1 MTASFIRDAL
11 EKKLHALVTRKYQ
24 FSLAVLIPALLV
36 LFVFGPTYVAIEN
49 IEKLLHKGANFP
61 TDFSQAVQQTLYL
74 LRLVMWISI
83 TGALAAGLL
92 LAYSILSPIKKILAD
107 AGFLRSADLASEP
120 DAGFAIL
127 GRDFSAMMGS
137 LGQYVSILEGMSGG
151 VIAFDREGRVTA
163 MNASAE
169 RIFGCPAKE
178 LADLSLAAICRDV
191 VQSSK
196 LGQVIQDG
204 LRYDRQYAS
213 EEIPLR
219 IRGGRD
225 IVVGLT
231 TSLLKDA
238 KGTTSGVV
246 ANVIDLTGA
255 KQMHDDLQKKL
266 RMASLGRLAA
276 GVAHEVRNPLGAIK
290 GMAQLIQE
298 GLPEDDLRK
307 KYGGIIEQETNRL
320 DRVVESL
327 LGLVHGPETPHSCD
341 LGELIVQA
349 RELASSGLGDKKIHL
364 LDDTE
369 TVPEIV
375 AERERLVQAF
385 LNIFLNA
392 FEAVPAGG
400 RVRVKTSY
408 LPEGQAVSVE
418 IANTGPK
425 IDADVKEHLF
435 EPFFTTKERGT
446 GLGLAIV
453 HQIISAQGG
462 AVSVESTDAETVFR
476 VVLPVTRRKSRVEA

>member
-1 MTASFIRDAL
+1 MPDTL
-11 EKKLHALVTRKYQ
+11 KKKLQLLVTRKYQ
-24 FSLAVLIPALLV
+24 ISLAVLIPALLV
-36 LFVFGPTYVAIEN
+36 LFVFGPTYIAIEN
-49 IEKLLHKGANFP
+49 IEKLLRKGVNHP
-61 TDFSQAVQQTLYL
+61 TEYAQAVQQTLYL

-92 LAYSILSPIKKILAD
+92 LVYSILSPIRRVLAD
-107 AGFLRSADLASEP
+107 PGVLRSSNPAAEP
-120 DAGFAIL
+120 DAEFAIL
-127 GRDFSAMMGS
+127 GRDFSAMMSS

-163 MNASAE
+163 MNPSAE
-169 RIFGCPAKE
+169 SIFGCRAKE
-178 LADLSLAAICRDV
+178 LIGRGLTEVCRDV
-191 VQSSK
+191 VRSAK
-196 LGQVIQDG
+196 LDQVIQDG
-204 LRYDRQYAS
+204 LRHDRQYAS

-219 IRGGRD
+219 VAGGRD

-238 KGTTSGVV
+238 RGTTSGVV
-246 ANVIDLTGA
+246 ANITDLTGA
-255 KQMHDDLQKKL
+255 KQMHEDLQKKL
-266 RMASLGRLAA
+266 RAAGLGRLAA

-298 GLPEDDLRK
+298 GLSEGDPRK
-307 KYGGIIEQETNRL
+307 KYGGVIEQEANRL
-320 DRVVESL
+320 NRVVENL
-327 LGLVHGPETPHSCD
+327 LGLVHGPETPLSCN

-349 RELASSGLGDKKIHL
+349 RQLASSGLGEKKVTV
-364 LDDTE
+364 LDETE

-392 FEAVPAGG
+392 FEAVPDGG
-400 RVRVKTSY
+400 LVRVKTSY
-408 LPEGQAVSVE
+408 HTERQSVSVE
-418 IANTGPK
+418 IGNTGPK
-425 IDADVKEHLF
+425 IDSVVKEHLF

-453 HQIISAQGG
+453 HQIIIAQGG
-462 AVSVESTDAETVFR
+462 AVSVESTDVETVFR
-476 VVLPVTRRKSRVEA
+476 MELPVTSRKSRVSGV